1 MNQLAPDQID
11 KIIAAN
17 TARCAPEALA
27 QIAEGRITAEQWQQT
42 VRMTAEIMR
51 ATYARTKGGFA

>member
-1 MNQLAPDQID
+1 MSQLTPDQID

-27 QIAEGRITAEQWQQT
+27 QIAEGRITFEQWQQNM
-42 VRMTAEIMR
+42 RMVPEIVH
-51 ATYARTKGGFA
+51 ATYAGGIS